1 MFNRKDL
8 TRLLIPLII
17 EQVLG
22 ATVGLADTLMVS
34 NVGEAAVSGVSLV
47 DSVNLLLI
55 NVFSALATGG
65 TIVASQYLGRNDR
78 ENANKA
84 ANQLVLVTSALSAAI
99 MALCLLLRR
108 PLLNLLFGHAE
119 QAVMETALVYFM
131 LSALSYPFIGVYNS
145 CAALFRAAG
154 NSQVPMAVSAL
165 MNAIN
170 ISGNALFIFGFGM
183 GAAGAGLASLASRMA
198 ACLIMLWILRKPELK
213 ISLAEFFHLT
223 FMPGMIKNILRI
235 GIPSGVENG
244 MFQIGKILVQ
254 GIVAIFGTASIA
266 ANAVG
271 NSISAITV
279 MPGIAIGLGAVTVVG
294 HCIGAQQYEEAKK
307 YMRQLTLYS
316 LASIVALNAVILLAM
331 DPILQLYELSS
342 ATAELAR
349 QIIVFHAFISIAFWA
364 QAFTLPNG
372 LRAANDVRFTMTTSI
387 ITMWTLRVA
396 GGYIISVWLGLGVL
410 GVWVSMGLDWLL
422 RMMLFIW
429 RYKSN
434 KWQNR
439 QFI

>member
-213 ISLAEFFHLT
+213 ISLAEFFPLT

-349 QIIVFHAFISIAFWA
+349 QIIVFRAFIAGAFWA
-364 QAFTLPNG
+364 PALTLPGG